1 MSVKMIG
8 AARRFKYIFG
18 HDGDALGVD
27 GTEVG
32 VLEEADQV
40 SLGGL
45 LQGLYGRALE
55 AQVRL
60 EVLGD
65 LAHQPLERQL
75 ADQQF
80 GRLLVAADLAQCH
93 RTGPVKAT
101 SAMKILPRHVQSTYV
116 VSRA

>member
-60 EVLGD
+60 EVL
-65 LAHQPLERQL
+65 AIS
-75 ADQQF
+75 
-80 GRLLVAADLAQCH
+80 
-93 RTGPVKAT
+93 RT
-101 SAMKILPRHVQSTYV
+101 
-116 VSRA
+116 SRWKGNLRISSSVDFW